1 MREMIQVQVYGAV
14 RVKNEELERNGQ
26 VGVVVG
32 PGEEKGETAVKFEG
46 EKPGDPQVTET
57 FKDEWLEA
65 V

>member
-1 MREMIQVQVYGAV
+1 MIKQQVYTSV
-14 RVKNEELERNGQ
+14 RVKNEELERHGQ
-26 VGVVVG
+26 VGVFVG
-32 PGEEKGETAVKFEG
+32 AGDEPDESAVKFEG